1 MIMIVGLGNPGE
13 EYQDTRHNLGFM
25 VADAL
30 AREVGARALSW
41 QSFSNGTAL
50 LAKAADV
57 LLVKP
62 QTYMNESGRAVAAVS
77 EFYKIPPKDM
87 WVVHDDIDLPLGKI
101 RIRAGGRSGGHNGV
115 ESLIAHLK
123 TDAFLRFRLGVGR
136 GAHRSVVEF
145 VLSRFQQGEAGEMRK
160 LIKHGVDAV
169 RLALEKGTD
178 RAMNRFN

>member
-1 MIMIVGLGNPGE
+1 
-13 EYQDTRHNLGFM
+13 
-25 VADAL
+25 
-30 AREVGARALSW
+30 
-41 QSFSNGTAL
+41 
-50 LAKAADV
+50 
-57 LLVKP
+57 
-62 QTYMNESGRAVAAVS
+62 MNESGRAVAAVS

-101 RIRAGGRSGGHNGV
+101 RIRAGGGSGGHNGV